1 VSNGPDLSLV
11 LFAEYDT
18 GHLYVFGYRRMFG
31 QSRLI
36 QGLLCETNEAVAAQV
51 TLWDRSTVWHA
62 GIQQAAKTK
71 LATAASDYLNE
82 KVVAPVRRAGKT
94 MTELVPEWIRDH
106 YRGQAE
112 PQGNPIDGHVSKFC
126 RLFQHAGLR
135 LDKDPSAAHLHDLGL
150 QIERNAIQTL
160 AAVDD
165 RSLGKRLLGA
175 KRQGFTGTNIDDLVR
190 YVISKTF
197 DQLDEEFRNKTPAEQ
212 EEIAGRIAA
221 ALRDLPPEEQERIC
235 RAARLPDLTAET
247 LRQTGRFAKLGVGL
261 SATVGL
267 AGFTAYTTL
276 TSVVAAVTG
285 LVGIHLSFGFYM
297 MLTSSLAGLTNPLL
311 LVPLLAGGGGW
322 MTSKANH
329 KIRGVLYPTFVA
341 TSVMSLAASDE
352 QPTRI
357 DAFVARIHELIAEI
371 GTGAGP
377 HTASLV
383 GRFPGLGSP
392 ALSARLASHVTA

>member
-1 VSNGPDLSLV
+1 
-11 LFAEYDT
+11 
-18 GHLYVFGYRRMFG
+18 MFG
-31 QSRLI
+31 QSRLVL
-36 QGLLCETNEAVAAQV
+36 GLVCETSEAVAAQV
-51 TLWDRSTVWHA
+51 ALWDRSTVWNA
-62 GIQQAAKTK
+62 ALEQASKTK
-71 LATAASDYLNE
+71 LVTAAGGYLQQNIF
-82 KVVAPVRRAGKT
+82 APLQRAKT
-94 MTELVPEWIRDH
+94 TVTDFVPEWIREH
-106 YRGQAE
+106 YREQSGAQS
-112 PQGNPIDGHVSKFC
+112 NPIDNHVSKFC
-126 RLFQHAGLR
+126 RLLQHAGLR
-135 LDKDPSAAHLHDLGL
+135 LDTAPSAAHLHDLGL

-197 DQLDEEFRNKTPAEQ
+197 GQIDEEFKNKTRSEQ
-212 EEIAGRIAA
+212 DEIAGRIAA
-221 ALRDLPPEEQERIC
+221 ALRDLPLEEQERI
-235 RAARLPDLTAET
+235 RKAARLPDLTAET
-247 LRQTGRFAKLGVGL
+247 LRQTGRFAKLGIGL

-285 LVGIHLSFGFYM
+285 LAGIHLSFGFYM
-297 MLTSSLAGLTNPLL
+297 MLTSSLAGLTNPLI

-322 MTSKANH
+322 MTSRANQ

-341 TSVMSLAASDE
+341 TSVMSLATSDE
-352 QPTRI
+352 PSTRAG
-357 DAFVARIHELIAEI
+357 AFVARIQELVTEI
-371 GTGAGP
+371 GTKGDL

-383 GRFPGLGSP
+383 GRFPGLGNP

>member
-1 VSNGPDLSLV
+1 
-11 LFAEYDT
+11 
-18 GHLYVFGYRRMFG
+18 MFG
-31 QSRLI
+31 QSRLL

-51 TLWDRSTVWHA
+51 SLWDRSTVWHA
-62 GIQQAAKTK
+62 GLEQAAKTK
-71 LATAASDYLNE
+71 LATAAGGYLQE
-82 KVVAPVRRAGKT
+82 KVVAPVKRARNT
-94 MTELVPEWIRDH
+94 ITDLVPDWIREH
-106 YRGQAE
+106 YREQAAT
-112 PQGNPIDGHVSKFC
+112 QGNPIDGHVSKFC
-126 RLFQHAGLR
+126 RLLQHAGLR
-135 LDKDPSAAHLHDLGL
+135 LDTDPSAAHLHDLGL
-150 QIERNAIQTL
+150 QIERHAIQTL
-160 AAVDD
+160 AAMDD
-165 RSLGKRLLGA
+165 RSLAKRLLGT

-197 DQLDEEFRNKTPAEQ
+197 DQLDEEFKNKTPAEQ

-247 LRQTGRFAKLGVGL
+247 LRQTGRFASLGAGI

-285 LVGIHLSFGFYM
+285 LVGIHLSFGFYT
-297 MLTSSLAGLTNPLL
+297 MLTSSLAGLTNPVFLAL
-311 LVPLLAGGGGW
+311 LLAGGGGW
-322 MTSKANH
+322 MTSKANQ

-341 TSVMSLAASDE
+341 TSVMSLAASND
-352 QPTRI
+352 QSTRL
-357 DAFVARIHELIAEI
+357 DAFVARIRELVVEI

-377 HTASLV
+377 HTAALV
-383 GRFPGLGSP
+383 GRFPGLGNP